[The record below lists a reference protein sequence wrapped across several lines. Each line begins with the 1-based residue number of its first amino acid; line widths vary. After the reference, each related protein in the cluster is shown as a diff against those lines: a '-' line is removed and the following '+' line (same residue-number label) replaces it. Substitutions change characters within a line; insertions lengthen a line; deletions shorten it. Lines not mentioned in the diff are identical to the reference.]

1 MTTTERFLELQEHEE
16 SEAIEL
22 SLEEYDC
29 LSEALPDFSIT
40 RITGSK
46 DEYKINPRNTVGIVR
61 IDNLVVD
68 IKPKIPFERVL
79 FLVAYALKP
88 DYWMHQI
95 VQLGNANSL
104 HEAIAIPFARFAE
117 KATRR
122 NVLHSY
128 RTYDDTIAGIKG
140 RLRLDDQ
147 LRRHMR
153 LTTPVEVSYDDLS
166 SDIDENRLLLAACE
180 RLLRLRRLD
189 QRTTQTLR
197 RVVRRLP
204 EVQKVRYTKNNLPN
218 IQITRLNSRYESALD
233 LAKLILSNKT
243 IELGSRSIRAEGML
257 FDMANVFEDFVHAAL
272 KESLKLRD
280 KNFPSQ
286 KAVSL
291 DQVSWV

>member
-1 MTTTERFLELQEHEE
+1 M
-16 SEAIEL
+16 
-22 SLEEYDC
+22 
-29 LSEALPDFSIT
+29 
-40 RITGSK
+40 
-46 DEYKINPRNTVGIVR
+46 GIVR
-61 IDNLVVD
+61 IDNLVID
-68 IKPKIPFERVL
+68 IKPKIPFERIL

-88 DYWMHQI
+88 DYWQHQI

-166 SDIDENRLLLAACE
+166 SDTDENRLLLAACE

-189 QRTTQTLR
+189 KETTQMLR
-197 RVVRRLP
+197 RVVHRL
-204 EVQKVRYTKNNLPN
+204 EFK
-218 IQITRLNSRYESALD
+218 S
-233 LAKLILSNKT
+233 
-243 IELGSRSIRAEGML
+243 
-257 FDMANVFEDFVHAAL
+257 
-272 KESLKLRD
+272 
-280 KNFPSQ
+280 
-286 KAVSL
+286 
-291 DQVSWV
+291 